1 MKTLYLIRLI
11 ALSLM
16 LFPFMGYAQS
26 FNLEGEF
33 RPRMENRHGYKTL
46 PSPDNEPVAFISQ
59 RSRLNAMY
67 ADDNVRVGFSLQDI
81 RVWGDVPQLNASDEN
96 FSVHEAWGELLFTDH
111 WSLKAGRQEIVYD
124 DSRIFGNVG
133 WAQQGRSHDAAI
145 LKYNRNNFRFHA
157 GGALNQDSEKLFR
170 TIYTHNNYK
179 TFQYLWANY
188 NKDDWSLS
196 LLFLNNG
203 LESRNQQELY
213 EIKYSQTFGGRFKYD
228 LDAVQLAVAGY
239 LQRGEVL
246 LSTDLEAHYFK
257 VDVMVPLTDKLAI
270 AAGNEFLSGN
280 DMQNTP
286 SGTNKAFT
294 PLYGTNHKFNGWMDY
309 FYVGNHTN
317 SVGLND
323 QYFHVNYNSGNFSAS
338 ATTHFFN
345 SAGNIYSI
353 SSQSPIDKYL
363 GTETDLQLKYT
374 FSKNTLLSAG
384 YSRMFGTESLEV
396 LKGGDAE
403 ETADWFWMMITIK
416 PKFL

>member
-1 MKTLYLIRLI
+1 MLRLI
-11 ALSLM
+11 AFLM
-16 LFPFMGYAQS
+16 MFFPLMIFAQS
-26 FNLEGEF
+26 FELAGEL
-33 RPRMENRHGYKTL
+33 RPRLENRHGYKTL
-46 PSPDNEPVAFISQ
+46 PSADDVPVAFISQ
-59 RSRLNAMY
+59 RSRLYANY
-67 ADDNVRVGFSLQDI
+67 ADDNVRVGFSLQDV
-81 RVWGDVPQLNASDEN
+81 RVWGDVPQLNVSDGH
-96 FSVHEAWGELLFTDH
+96 FSVHEAWGELLFTDN

-170 TIYTHNNYK
+170 TFYAQNNYK
-179 TFQYLWANY
+179 TFQYLWGNY
-188 NKDDWSLS
+188 NKDAWSLS

-203 LESRNQQELY
+203 LESQNQP
-213 EIKYSQTFGGRFKYD
+213 EIFEINYSQTFGGRFEYN
-228 LDAVQLAVAGY
+228 LDAVQLAAAGY
-239 LQRGEVL
+239 LQRGEAWL
-246 LSTDLEAHYFK
+246 GTDLEAHYFK
-257 VDVMVPLTDKLAI
+257 IDVMVPLTDKLMI

-280 DMQNTP
+280 DMQNT
-286 SGTNKAFT
+286 SSETNKAFT
-294 PLYGTNHKFNGWMDY
+294 PFYGTNHKFNGWMDY

-323 QYFHVNYNSGNFSAS
+323 QYFHVNYSSGDFSAS
-338 ATTHFFN
+338 ATTHLFN

-353 SSQSPIDKYL
+353 SSQSRLDKYL

-374 FSKNTLLSAG
+374 FSNNTILSAG
-384 YSRMFGTESLEV
+384 YSRMFGTESLEY

-403 ETADWFWMMITIK
+403 ETADWLWLMITIK